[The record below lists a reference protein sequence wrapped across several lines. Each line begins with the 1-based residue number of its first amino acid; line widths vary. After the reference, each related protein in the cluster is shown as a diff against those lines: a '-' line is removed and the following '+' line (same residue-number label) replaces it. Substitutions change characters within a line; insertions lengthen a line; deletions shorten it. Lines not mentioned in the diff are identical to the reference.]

1 MAFIDEVLQTPSYG
15 WKDEKGELIKPTRKQ
30 LFSEFLTRSNIFKS
44 KKNWISFIGWF
55 MIVCMIP
62 FAYFF
67 LVHYISWQLLI
78 VFLLYTMIIM
88 GTHGTIWLHRYCTHK
103 SFTFRHKIWRFLTQ
117 NLVIKTVPEEMYVVS
132 HHVHHVKSDEP
143 GDPYNAR
150 SEERRVGK
158 ECRSRWS
165 PYH

>member
-1 MAFIDEVLQTPSYG
+1 
-15 WKDEKGELIKPTRKQ
+15 
-30 LFSEFLTRSNIFKS
+30 
-44 KKNWISFIGWF
+44 
-55 MIVCMIP
+55 
-62 FAYFF
+62 
-67 LVHYISWQLLI
+67 
-78 VFLLYTMIIM
+78 MIIM

-150 SEERRVGK
+150 AGFYTVF
-158 ECRSRWS
+158 
-165 PYH
+165 